1 MGALKAAPKEDEVSI
16 KDSLKGTL
24 VLDYL
29 KKYKGYGHKTI
40 ARALCAHHP
49 EHFDSVEQARNSVRY
64 YNGSKGVADRKIRK
78 LKKHHDGDS
87 HRSNP
92 YRIPAADNKEYKPY
106 ELDKDVVKSDYF

>member
-40 ARALCAHHP
+40 ARAYAHIT
-49 EHFDSVEQARNSVRY
+49 QN
-64 YNGSKGVADRKIRK
+64 I
-78 LKKHHDGDS
+78 L
-87 HRSNP
+87 
-92 YRIPAADNKEYKPY
+92 I
-106 ELDKDVVKSDYF
+106 L